1 MYIQMTDKTIHR
13 MRQLQSLLSLKLL
26 LVLFASFAL
35 AACVGQQVTST
46 VVTPL
51 EHQSIAVDESQLL
64 DLAVLPLDP
73 GLDNEEAK
81 DDLTLSPAVRNAESQ
96 YLANKLASTI
106 QQTSAW
112 GAVRA
117 VPSRETVVD
126 VYVEGTIIHSDGE
139 KLSLDIS
146 VSDTSNRHWYTK
158 PYTETIGQYA
168 YDQGKQTKRDP
179 FQGLYNRIANDL
191 LQYRQKLFAADAQ
204 KLRTIS
210 SLKFARDFSPEAFG
224 DHIKETPGGQLE
236 VIRLPAKNDPILRRI
251 ERIRERDYLFI
262 DTMQEHYDAFSLRME
277 KPYQSWRMA
286 TYEELASVRELKRQ
300 SRNRT
305 IGGIAAIIA
314 GIAAAGSDNGSV
326 SNAGAVTVVAGGLL
340 VKSGFSKKAELKI
353 HEDVLAELSQSL
365 EAEIEP
371 RVIELEDRT
380 ITLTGNVEAQY
391 TQWKALLREIYQA
404 ERGEI

>member
-1 MYIQMTDKTIHR
+1 MYTLMTYQTIHR
-13 MRQLQSLLSLKLL
+13 MRQLQSLLSLKPL

-35 AACVGQQVTST
+35 VACGGQQVTST

-81 DDLTLSPAVRNAESQ
+81 DDLSLSPAVRNAESQ

-158 PYTETIGQYA
+158 SYTETIGQYA
-168 YDQGKQTKRDP
+168 YDQGKQSKRDP

-191 LQYRQKLFAADAQ
+191 LEYRQKLSATDAQ

-224 DHIKETPGGQLE
+224 NHINETPGGQLE
-236 VIRLPAKNDPILRRI
+236 VIRLPAENDPILRRI

-326 SNAGAVTVVAGGLL
+326 SNAGAVTVIAGGLL

>member
-1 MYIQMTDKTIHR
+1 MCTQMTDKTIHR
-13 MRQLQSLLSLKLL
+13 MRQLQSLLSLKPL
-26 LVLFASFAL
+26 LVLLTSFAL
-35 AACVGQQVTST
+35 ISCGGQQVTST

-51 EHQSIAVDESQLL
+51 EHQSIAIDESQLL
-64 DLAVLPLDP
+64 DLAVLPFDP
-73 GLDNEEAK
+73 GLDNEENEE
-81 DDLTLSPAVRNAESQ
+81 DLALSPAVRNAESQ

-158 PYTETIGQYA
+158 SYSETVGQYA

-191 LQYRQKLFAADAQ
+191 LQYRQKLSATEAQ
-204 KLRTIS
+204 NLRTIS

-224 DHIKETPGGQLE
+224 NHIKETPGGQLE
-236 VIRLPAKNDPILRRI
+236 VIRLPAENDPILQRI

-277 KPYQSWRMA
+277 RPYQSWRMA

-371 RVIELEDRT
+371 RVIELENRT

-391 TQWKALLREIYQA
+391 TQWKALLKEIYQA